1 MGESRSFEHEEYT
14 VQEQTPPRMLPLKER
29 KRTEGKGVV
38 SMSVEMMY
46 QRCAGIDVHLRFLVV
61 CLIIVEAGKRR
72 KEIRTFRNETA
83 DLLALRAW
91 LLQEGCTHVAMEST
105 GVYWMQVYRRLE
117 GFFELIVA
125 NAQHI
130 KSVPG
135 RKTDVQDAEWI
146 ASLLQYGLLKASF
159 VPSQQQQDLRDLT
172 RTRISL
178 VRERAR
184 LVNRVHKVLEEA
196 GMKLSTVLS
205 DIMGLSGR
213 AILQGICEGESDPE
227 RLAKRVHPSV
237 RASRE
242 QIVAALTAEVREH
255 HRFLLRELLS
265 LISAQD
271 RSIRHL
277 EEEIERRLQPFE
289 EQIKRCEQ
297 ITGVSRHVVHVLM
310 AEVGTDL
317 QRFPD
322 AEHLSSWAGVCS
334 GHRESAGK
342 RQSGRCKKGNRYV
355 REALVQ
361 AAHGVRRS
369 RTYLGERYRRLK
381 KRRGSKRAALA
392 IGHNILVIYYHMV
405 KTGQDYQEKGEE
417 FFQQRD
423 RGKLER
429 QLVRRLERMGYRVT
443 PSSQPA
449 A

>member
-1 MGESRSFEHEEYT
+1 
-14 VQEQTPPRMLPLKER
+14 MLPHKER
-29 KRTEGKGVV
+29 KRTEKKGGV
-38 SMSVEMMY
+38 SMSVEVMY

-72 KEIRTFRNETA
+72 QEIRTFRNETA

-117 GFFELIVA
+117 GFFELVVA

-130 KSVPG
+130 KAVPG

-146 ASLLQYGLLKASF
+146 ADLLQHGLITPSF
-159 VPSQQQQDLRDLT
+159 VPSQEQQDVRDLT
-172 RTRISL
+172 RTRVSL

-196 GMKLSTVLS
+196 GMKLSTVRS
-205 DIMGLSGR
+205 SVMGLSGR
-213 AILQGICEGESDPE
+213 AILQALCEGESDPE

-237 RASRE
+237 HASRE
-242 QIVAALTAEVREH
+242 QVVAALAGEVREH

-271 RSIRHL
+271 RSIKHL
-277 EEEIERRLQPFE
+277 EEEIERHLLPFE

-297 ITGVSRHVVHVLM
+297 INGVSRHVLHVLM

-317 QRFPD
+317 SRFPD
-322 AEHLSSWAGVCS
+322 AEHLSSWAGVCP
-334 GHRESAGK
+334 GHKESAGK
-342 RQSGRCKKGNRYV
+342 RLSGKCKKGNRYV

-381 KRRGSKRAALA
+381 KRRGGKRAALA
-392 IGHNILVIYYHMV
+392 VGHNILVIYYQMM
-405 KTGQDYQEKGEE
+405 KTGQEYQEKD
-417 FFQQRD
+417 F
-423 RGKLER
+423 LC
-429 QLVRRLERMGYRVT
+429 
-443 PSSQPA
+443 QP
-449 A
+449 